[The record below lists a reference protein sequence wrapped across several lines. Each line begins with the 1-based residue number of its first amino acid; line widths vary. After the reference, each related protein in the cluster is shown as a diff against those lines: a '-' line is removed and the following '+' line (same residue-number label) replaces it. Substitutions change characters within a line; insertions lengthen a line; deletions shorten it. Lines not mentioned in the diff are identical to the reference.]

1 MCVVLEAMLGRGAA
15 AIEEIKSI
23 PVSEFNVF
31 VLEKI
36 LLRYPIADCQLHI
49 IMINGKNATL
59 FALPD
64 AAAMPHI
71 K

>member
-49 IMINGKNATL
+49 IMINGPEKMQHYLHCLTQQQC
-59 FALPD
+59 
-64 AAAMPHI
+64 HT
-71 K
+71 